1 MSAKKTTTKKVAK
14 RATKKS
20 TELGLAAKSTKQKL
34 STSIEDPDN
43 LQPLVFKRK
52 FDAASAPSV
61 YATMTEHV
69 RKSIDVV
76 SNRSKTR
83 KINLLTPAMLRKM
96 LFEYD
101 DIYMQYALSSVG
113 FRLNSTIEV
122 VAPEH
127 IGKTTFCFDMIG
139 KLAAQGCY
147 AVYIECEGKMMKDKH
162 IKRLMH
168 RDKKTAAALINNVV
182 FATARSLVECDAV
195 IKQTVSDLRT
205 RCDSNP
211 ATKGNPIWVFIDP
224 WSGLMSSAEA
234 KGNSDWGL
242 AANAKK
248 EAAKDAGT
256 GSNQGHAKHAH
267 ILKRWLPNFLEQNN
281 AVAMFFNH
289 QNVKIDMNARKIPG
303 MPPPPESKN
312 DTTIGGKAFKQFT
325 AYRWTMIPKGSIKG
339 KDKKTEVGQRIMIT
353 IIKNAFGPKFRKCEF
368 DLFYD
373 AYNDTA
379 TTYDRVISFAEP
391 TCTWMAQNKILDTTV
406 SNGLFT
412 CDILGCVA
420 VDGATMYAALQVNPT
435 QLAFVGAALD
445 IEGYESEVDAA
456 ARERLL
462 ALAAAGDTSGDVV
475 EESDTDMGGDEDG
488 DEEN

>member
-1 MSAKKTTTKKVAK
+1 MPAKKVSQKKT
-14 RATKKS
+14 ATKV
-20 TELGLAAKSTKQKL
+20 AAKSARKIIPP
-34 STSIEDPDN
+34 SIEDPDE
-43 LQPLVFKRK
+43 LPPLVFKRK
-52 FDAASAPSV
+52 FDAASASGV
-61 YATMTEHV
+61 YASMQENV

-127 IGKTTFCFDMIG
+127 IGKTTFCFDLIG
-139 KLAAQGCY
+139 RLTAQGCY
-147 AVYIECEGKMMKDKH
+147 VVYIECEGKMMKDKH

-168 RDKKTAAALINNVV
+168 RDKRTAAQLINNVV

-211 ATKGNPIWVFIDP
+211 DTKGNPIWVFIDP

-234 KGNSDWGL
+234 KGNSDWGM

-267 ILKRWLPNFLEQNN
+267 ILKRWLPNFLEVNN

-303 MPPPPESKN
+303 LPPPPESKN

-325 AYRWTMIPKGSIKG
+325 SYRWTMIPKGSIKG
-339 KDKKTEVGQRIMIT
+339 KDKKTEIGQKILIT
-353 IIKNAFGPKFRKCEF
+353 IIKNAYGPKFRKCEF
-368 DLFYD
+368 DLYYD
-373 AYNDTA
+373 NYDDTSS
-379 TTYDRVISFAEP
+379 TYDRVISFAEP
-391 TCTWMAQNKILDTTV
+391 TCMWMAQNKILDTTV

-412 CDILGCVA
+412 CDALGCVA
-420 VDGATMYAALQVNPT
+420 VTGADMYRALKGRPDM
-435 QLAFVGAALD
+435 LEFVGASLD
-445 IEGYESEVDAA
+445 IEGYESAVTASD
-456 ARERLL
+456 REKLL
-462 ALAAAGDTSGDVV
+462 ALASAGV
-475 EESDTDMGGDEDG
+475 EEEDELEEEEDG
-488 DEEN
+488 N

>member
-1 MSAKKTTTKKVAK
+1 MSAKKTTAKK
-14 RATKKS
+14 
-20 TELGLAAKSTKQKL
+20 AAKKAAKAAPPKKEAGTRQKL
-34 STSIEDPDN
+34 STSIEDPDS
-43 LQPLVFKRK
+43 LPSLVFKRK
-52 FDAASAPSV
+52 FDAAAAPAV
-61 YATMTEHV
+61 YATMTENV

-101 DIYMQYALSSVG
+101 EIYMQHALSSVG

-127 IGKTTFCFDMIG
+127 IGKTTFCFDLIG
-139 KLAAQGCY
+139 RLLAQGCY
-147 AVYIECEGKMMKDKH
+147 VVYIECEGKMMKDKH
-162 IKRLMH
+162 IKRLMS
-168 RDKKTAAALINNVV
+168 RDKKLATALINNIE

-195 IKQTVSDLRT
+195 IKSTVTDLRT

-211 ATKGNPIWVFIDP
+211 ATKGNPIWVFVDP
-224 WSGLMSSAEA
+224 WSGLMSSTEA

-256 GSNQGHAKHAH
+256 GSNMGHAKHAQ
-267 ILKRWLPNFLEQNN
+267 ILKRWLPNFLETNN

-289 QNVKIDMNARKIPG
+289 QNVRVDMNARKIPG
-303 MPPPPESKN
+303 MQPPPESKN

-325 AYRWTMIPKGSIKG
+325 SYRWTMVPAGSIKG
-339 KDKKTEVGQRIMIT
+339 KDKITEVGQKIKLT
-353 IIKNAFGPKFRKCEF
+353 IIKNAYGPKFRKCEF
-368 DLFYD
+368 ELYYD
-373 AYNDTA
+373 GFNDTA

-391 TCTWMAQNKILDTTV
+391 TCAWMAKNKILDTTV
-406 SNGLFT
+406 SNGLYT
-412 CDILGCVA
+412 CDALGCVA
-420 VDGATMYAALQVNPT
+420 VTGDVMYAVLKASPEH
-435 QLAFVGAALD
+435 LAFIGAALD

-456 ARERLL
+456 TREKLL
-462 ALAAAGDTSGDVV
+462 ALATSGVV
-475 EESDTDMGGDEDG
+475 EVEPEESDTDMGGDEDG
-488 DEEN
+488 DEV